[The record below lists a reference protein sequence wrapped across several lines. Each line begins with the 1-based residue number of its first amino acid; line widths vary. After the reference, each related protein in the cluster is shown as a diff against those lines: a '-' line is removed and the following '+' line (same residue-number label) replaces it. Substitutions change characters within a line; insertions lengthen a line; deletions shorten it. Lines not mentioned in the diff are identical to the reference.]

1 MKDRIS
7 AEEYIKKYINH
18 DRRKHDQPEYREQC
32 KVARYL
38 AEQWPDLLWTASAGG
53 MRTTAG
59 TGAKMKAAGYRA
71 GCPDIMIFHI
81 KGSIWIEKEMGK
93 NSITHH
99 EVKYYGLHIEM
110 KSEAGT
116 QSPAQKEW
124 QKKAEAAGYN
134 YSVCHSYEEAV
145 GVIEAYLEIEKVG
158 V

>member
-1 MKDRIS
+1 MKFNPDRMTS
-7 AEEYIKKYINH
+7 EEYVAHFMNKPKC
-18 DRRKHDQPEYREQC
+18 KHDQPEYREQC

-38 AEQWPDLLWTASAGG
+38 SEQWPDLLWTASAGG

-71 GCPDIMIFHI
+71 GCPDIMIFRQ
-81 KGSIWIEKEMGK
+81 KVFESDC
-93 NSITHH
+93 SS
-99 EVKYYGLHIEM
+99 VKYNGLHIEM
-110 KSEAGT
+110 KSEAGS

-134 YSVCHSYEEAV
+134 YSVCRGYAEAV